1 MPSLLILIPLFGVI
15 ILNLVFAG
23 NDKMRKAAFWFAFVL
38 FILQILVAIFHHPIF
53 WNNSLERID
62 SFFKV
67 SFFVDHLSFIMF
79 ICIGMVSI
87 ASLFVARYTI
97 SEENGLFKF
106 INLLILA
113 SLGMSGIIMVKDIF
127 SLYVFMEITAV

>member
-1 MPSLLILIPLFGVI
+1 MPALLILIPLFGVI
-15 ILNLVFAG
+15 TLNLLFAG
-23 NDKMRKAAFWFAFVL
+23 NSRLRKYAFGFALAL
-38 FILQILVAIFHHPIF
+38 FILQIMVAIFHHPIF

-97 SEENGLFKF
+97 PQKDGLFKF

-113 SLGMSGIIMVKDIF
+113 LRHCHLTNSVK
-127 SLYVFMEITAV
+127 Y